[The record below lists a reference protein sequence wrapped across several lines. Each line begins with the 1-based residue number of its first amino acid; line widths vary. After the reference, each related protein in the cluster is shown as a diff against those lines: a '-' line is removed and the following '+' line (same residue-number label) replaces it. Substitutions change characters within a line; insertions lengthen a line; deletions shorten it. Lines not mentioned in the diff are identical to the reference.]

1 MARRPRKKTT
11 PTKTKRH
18 PAPASARGAALRRL
32 AAGAKTEEVARAV
45 GVTVRTVRKW
55 RREAELN
62 PVVVALCGCRP
73 PTQREMARIERLWL
87 FAVTKALVEKAQE
100 GDVRACD
107 MVLKLLNQTKGA
119 EGSDERGA
127 GAAGARLERELSK
140 LPASVAAEIVGLLAQ
155 VGPSPAGGDRVPDK
169 AASGKAVGTLELP
182 WSEDSDASDKGR
194 GGV

>member
-1 MARRPRKKTT
+1 
-11 PTKTKRH
+11 
-18 PAPASARGAALRRL
+18 
-32 AAGAKTEEVARAV
+32 
-45 GVTVRTVRKW
+45 
-55 RREAELN
+55 
-62 PVVVALCGCRP
+62 
-73 PTQREMARIERLWL
+73 MARIERLWL

-155 VGPSPAGGDRVPDK
+155 VGPSATGGDRVPDK

-182 WSEDSDASDKGR
+182 WSEDSDASDEGG